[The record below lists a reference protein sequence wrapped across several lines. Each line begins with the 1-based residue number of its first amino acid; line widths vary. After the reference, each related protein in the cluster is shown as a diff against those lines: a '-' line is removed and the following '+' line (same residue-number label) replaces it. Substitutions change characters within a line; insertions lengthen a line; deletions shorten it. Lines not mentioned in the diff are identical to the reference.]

1 MARPKKIL
9 VAFDGSPHSKHALN
23 WAIELSQLARGTVT
37 VVYVSE
43 PMIFTSMY
51 GGEGGSEIGKTKI
64 VQEMLSEI
72 ADKEKKMIEE
82 AKVYCENRA
91 VNVKVELLHG
101 NIAQTIIN
109 YAKEQQ
115 MELIIAGT
123 KGHGAL
129 EELLMGSVT
138 RNLVSLAHI
147 PVLVVKE

>member
-23 WAIELSQLARGTVT
+23 WAIELSQLARGTIT

-51 GGEGGSEIGKTKI
+51 GGEGGGEIGKTKI
-64 VQEMLSEI
+64 VQEMLAEME
-72 ADKEKKMIEE
+72 AKDKRMIEE

-101 NIAQTIIN
+101 NIAQSIIN
-109 YAKEQQ
+109 FAKEQQ
-115 MELIIAGT
+115 ADLIIAGT

-138 RNLVSLAHI
+138 RNLVSLSHT
-147 PVLVVKE
+147 PVLVVKD

>member
-9 VAFDGSPHSKHALN
+9 VAFDGSPHSKQALD
-23 WAIELSQLARGTVT
+23 WAIELSQLARGTVI
-37 VVYVSE
+37 VAYVSE
-43 PMIFTSMY
+43 PVHFTSMY
-51 GGEGGSEIGKTKI
+51 GGEGGSDLGKTKI
-64 VQEMLSEI
+64 VQEMLAEME
-72 ADKEKKMIEE
+72 AKDKRMIEE

-101 NIAQTIIN
+101 NIAQSIIN

-115 MELIIAGT
+115 ADLIIAGT

>member
-1 MARPKKIL
+1 MARPI
-9 VAFDGSPHSKHALN
+9 VNDALD
-23 WAIELSQLARGTVT
+23 WAIELSQLARGTIA

-43 PMIFTSMY
+43 PIMFTSMY

-64 VQEMLSEI
+64 VQEMLAEI

-115 MELIIAGT
+115 IDLIIAGT

-138 RNLVSLAHI
+138 RNLVSLAHV

>member
-9 VAFDGSPHSKHALN
+9 VAFDGSPHSKQALD
-23 WAIELSQLARGTVT
+23 WAIELSQLARGTVI
-37 VVYVSE
+37 VAYVSE
-43 PMIFTSMY
+43 PVHFTSMY
-51 GGEGGSEIGKTKI
+51 GGEGGSDLGKTKI
-64 VQEMLSEI
+64 VQEMLAEME
-72 ADKEKKMIEE
+72 AKERRMIEE

-101 NIAQTIIN
+101 NIAQSIIN

-115 MELIIAGT
+115 ADLIIAGT

-138 RNLVSLAHI
+138 RNLVSLSHT
-147 PVLVVKE
+147 PVLVVKD

>member
-9 VAFDGSPHSKHALN
+9 VAFDGSPHSKQALD
-23 WAIELSQLARGTVT
+23 WAIELSQLARGTVI
-37 VVYVSE
+37 VAYVSE
-43 PMIFTSMY
+43 PVHFTAMY
-51 GGEGGSEIGKTKI
+51 GGEGGSDLGKTKI
-64 VQEMLSEI
+64 VQEMLAEME
-72 ADKEKKMIEE
+72 AKDKRMIEE

-101 NIAQTIIN
+101 NIAQSIIN

-115 MELIIAGT
+115 ADLIIAGT

-138 RNLVSLAHI
+138 RNLVSLSHT
-147 PVLVVKE
+147 PVLVVKD